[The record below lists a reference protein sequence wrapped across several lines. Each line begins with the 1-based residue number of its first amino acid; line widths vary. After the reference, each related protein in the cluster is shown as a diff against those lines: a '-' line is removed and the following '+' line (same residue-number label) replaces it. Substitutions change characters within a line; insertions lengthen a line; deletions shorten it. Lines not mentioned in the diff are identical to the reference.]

1 MIQKIQVLFQRK
13 IKKCIKIVYNI
24 KMDNH
29 KNKYQLMS
37 NKKVNQYLMNKVN
50 RKCQKMKYNNKLK

>member
-1 MIQKIQVLFQRK
+1 
-13 IKKCIKIVYNI
+13 
-24 KMDNH
+24 MDNH

-50 RKCQKMKYNNKLK
+50 KKCQKMKYNNKFKWYNNNNNNWFNNNFNKMKN

>member
-1 MIQKIQVLFQRK
+1 
-13 IKKCIKIVYNI
+13 
-24 KMDNH
+24 MDNH